1 MNPLLA
7 AINYEIFPP
16 INAVLNSLS
25 TILLITG
32 VILIKSGRKDA
43 HRNVMVGA
51 LITSAVFLAC
61 YLTYHY
67 GVGHTE
73 FPKEY
78 PVVRRIYL
86 AILIPHI
93 ILAVVNLP
101 FIILLVVAA
110 FRGNFEKHR
119 KIAKFTFPSW
129 LFVSVT
135 GVIIYFMIYQWFPPV
150 KSEAAPGEASSDA
163 AAKIENG
170 TGALASVASSGPEI
184 LEARRKVGD
193 LVFTPV
199 SQAIQAGAGEKL
211 IEVVFNVENT
221 ASVPLRIL
229 KLESGCE
236 CLEVSI
242 DQDPIPPR
250 KTAKITG
257 IFDIEKLRGTS
268 DRKIAV
274 LTEQH
279 DLPVFLT
286 TRIEVEPIYVI
297 EQQMTTWA
305 VGSDPVPKTVAF
317 RVLRDQPVHV
327 LTAESKRPEVTCEL
341 VEVEKGRLYHIV
353 LTPSSTEKSLLGI
366 VRLETDCE
374 IESYANPLAYYSIQ

>member
-25 TILLITG
+25 TVLLITG
-32 VILIKSGRKDA
+32 VILIKSGRKTA
-43 HRNVMVGA
+43 HRNVMIGA
-51 LITSAVFLAC
+51 LLTSAVFLAC

-78 PVVRRIYL
+78 PLARRLYL
-86 AILIPHI
+86 TILVPHI

-110 FRGNFEKHR
+110 LRGNFEKHR
-119 KIAKFTFPSW
+119 RIARYTFPSW

-135 GVIIYFMIYQWFPPV
+135 GVIIYFMIYQWFPP
-150 KSEAAPGEASSDA
+150 SESNSSPDKAMQKNADA
-163 AAKIENG
+163 AAPAPDLAAGED
-170 TGALASVASSGPEI
+170 GAGIVEGP
-184 LEARRKVGD
+184 RQVGD
-193 LVFTPV
+193 LIFNPV
-199 SQAIQAGAGEKL
+199 ARTVRARAGEQQ
-211 IEVVFNVENT
+211 IEVVFTVENT
-221 ASVPLRIL
+221 APVPLRIL

-242 DQDPIPPR
+242 DQDPIPAGER
-250 KTAKITG
+250 AKITG
-257 IFDIEKLRGTS
+257 LFDITKLNGTS
-268 DRKIAV
+268 ERKISV
-274 LTEQH
+274 FTGQQ

-286 TRIEVEPIYVI
+286 TRIEVEPVYLI
-297 EQQMTTWA
+297 EEQMTTWA
-305 VGSDPVPKTVAF
+305 LGSEPVKKTVTF
-317 RVLRDQPVHV
+317 RVVRDEPVHV
-327 LTAESKRPEVTCEL
+327 LRAESRRPEVTSEL
-341 VEVEKGRLYHIV
+341 VEVEKGRLYHIE
-353 LTPSSTEKSLLGI
+353 LTPASTASSLLGM

-374 IESYANPLAYYSIQ
+374 VESYANPIAYFSIQ